1 MNQLIDLLN
10 AMEGVGKLVRVV
22 SLNNAYNYAQGHIND
37 VALEE
42 ASWLTN
48 LP

>member
-1 MNQLIDLLN
+1 MNQLVDMLN

-22 SLNNAYNYAQGHIND
+22 SLNVAYQYAQGHID
-37 VALEE
+37 DRTLEE

>member
-1 MNQLIDLLN
+1 MNELVDLLN
-10 AMEGVGKLVRVV
+10 ALAGLGKLVRVV
-22 SLNNAYNYAQGHIND
+22 SLNNAYNYAQGHID
-37 VALEE
+37 DRTLEE